1 MAQYDAWRGAYS
13 SYKPTA
19 PSKKT
24 GTTYKSTSQKYHQ
37 PQAQGWGSKTK
48 SSSQSA
54 RRYTGGGG
62 NVPQQYSYSGG
73 SGGHGGSGFN
83 WEDYI
88 PELPQAPVVTA
99 ALIAEWLK
107 RAQDEA
113 ALQYDPQKLAINQQL
128 ATSELAANQQK
139 AGIPVAY
146 DEIIKEIQKWQD
158 ESMKSEQQR
167 HYARGFGRS
176 GVLLEQEQEIGE
188 KALEETT
195 AAKTEQARLMA
206 DIDAQVALLKNQAGE
221 KQTGLEA
228 ARATYITQRQSELRD
243 AYEQNQQAL
252 AQQQFAN
259 QMAIAEF
266 GLSAETQA
274 FNEYLQQSQLEL
286 DQWYA
291 NSLNSLSQESAVMN
305 SAAAGSMPSANT
317 NTYTVPQPQS
327 LRSASSSAGSSLASS
342 AAKGSTQVS
351 SANPTIDRLKAWL
364 QTQNA
369 APYKQKQVWAI

>member
-1 MAQYDAWRGAYS
+1 MATSWQDFQSSYGKMYSAKKVGDRTENVNAFNAGYSKPSGRTPSGGGSQSVPTQYDYS
-13 SYKPTA
+13 
-19 PSKKT
+19 
-24 GTTYKSTSQKYHQ
+24 
-37 PQAQGWGSKTK
+37 
-48 SSSQSA
+48 
-54 RRYTGGGG
+54 GGGG
-62 NVPQQYSYSGG
+62 HSGG
-73 SGGHGGSGFN
+73 KYKSGFN
-83 WEDYI
+83 WEEWI
-88 PELPQAPVVTA
+88 PQLPKTPVVTA

-128 ATSELAANQQK
+128 QSSILASEQQK

-146 DEIIKEIQKWQD
+146 DEIIKEIQKWQE

-195 AAKTEQARLMA
+195 AARTEQARLMA

-228 ARATYITQRQSELRD
+228 SRATYITSRQAELRD

-266 GLSAETQA
+266 GLNAETAA
-274 FNEYLQQSQLEL
+274 FNQYLQQSQLEL
-286 DQWYA
+286 DQWYT
-291 NSLNSLSQESAVMN
+291 NSLNSLSQESAAMN
-305 SAAAGSMPSANT
+305 AAAAGSMTSANT
-317 NTYTVPQPQS
+317 STQGTGGQLKAS
-327 LRSASSSAGSSLASS
+327 LTPTNAIANAKSTTAS
-342 AAKGSTQVS
+342 AAQNTKNRLLAWMQGQGY
-351 SANPTIDRLKAWL
+351 PTTKAW
-364 QTQNA
+364 QIGNMS
-369 APYKQKQVWAI
+369 PY